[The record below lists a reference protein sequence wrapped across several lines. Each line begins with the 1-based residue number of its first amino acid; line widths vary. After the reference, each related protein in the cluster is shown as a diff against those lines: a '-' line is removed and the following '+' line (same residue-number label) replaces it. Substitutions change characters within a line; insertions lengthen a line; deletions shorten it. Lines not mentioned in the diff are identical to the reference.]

1 MTTIQLISIFIRL
14 KVLLISMLLYSFTNQ
29 SKSLPI
35 MQKLSYLLVL
45 AFFLSACS
53 SKNNSASVTGA
64 DTLKYAYKATYSSD
78 ITVPGNP
85 VNAQK
90 VLQVWKMFETGDFKG
105 MRAYYADTV
114 TYNAADGMHFHGPVD
129 KLLAYAKQDIDG
141 LDSMRFDLVMW
152 QSAHVNDKNEDWVN
166 IWSRERRYP
175 KKGGKADT
183 VLMQENWKVKG
194 GKVVA
199 FDQYLAKK

>member
-1 MTTIQLISIFIRL
+1 MKKLCLLTILGCAFIGCTT
-14 KVLLISMLLYSFTNQ
+14 KPKPWDAP
-29 SKSLPI
+29 SK
-35 MQKLSYLLVL
+35 
-45 AFFLSACS
+45 
-53 SKNNSASVTGA
+53 

-90 VLQVWKMFETGDFKG
+90 VLQVWKMFETANIAAMKPYF
-105 MRAYYADTV
+105 ADTV
-114 TYNAADGMHFHGPVD
+114 KYDAADGMHFYGPTD

-141 LDSMRFDLVMW
+141 LDSMRFDIVMW
-152 QSAHVNDKNEDWVN
+152 QSAHINDRNEDWVN

-175 KKGGKADT
+175 KKGVKADT
-183 VLMQENWKVKG
+183 VLMQENWRVKN

>member
-1 MTTIQLISIFIRL
+1 MSKLITILSL
-14 KVLLISMLLYSFTNQ
+14 AVL
-29 SKSLPI
+29 
-35 MQKLSYLLVL
+35 
-45 AFFLSACS
+45 LSACS
-53 SKNNSASVTGA
+53 TKPASTDVPA
-64 DTLKYAYKATYSSD
+64 KDTLKYAYKATYSSD

-85 VNAQK
+85 ANAQK
-90 VLQVWKMFETGDFKG
+90 VLQVWKMFETGNFKA

-141 LDSMRFDLVMW
+141 LDSMRFDIISW

-183 VLMQENWKVKG
+183 IFMQENWQIKG
-194 GKVVA
+194 GKVVY
-199 FDQYLAKK
+199 FDQLLAKK

>member
-1 MTTIQLISIFIRL
+1 
-14 KVLLISMLLYSFTNQ
+14 
-29 SKSLPI
+29 
-35 MQKLSYLLVL
+35 MQKLFLIVL
-45 AFFLSACS
+45 IAGALAACNAN
-53 SKNNSASVTGA
+53 KKPAGA
-64 DTLKYAYKATYSSD
+64 PVKDTLKYAYKATFSSD

-90 VLQVWKMFETGDFKG
+90 VLQVWKMFETGDIKG

-114 TYNAADGMHFHGPVD
+114 TYNAADGLHFHGPVD

-141 LDSMRFDLVMW
+141 LDSMRFDILMW
-152 QSAHVNDKNEDWVN
+152 QSAHINDKNEDWVN

-183 VLMQENWKVKG
+183 VLMQENWQVKA

-199 FDQYLAKK
+199 FDQYTAKK

>member
-1 MTTIQLISIFIRL
+1 
-14 KVLLISMLLYSFTNQ
+14 
-29 SKSLPI
+29 
-35 MQKLSYLLVL
+35 MQKLSFILLS

-53 SKNNSASVTGA
+53 SKNKSDSAAGA
-64 DTLKYAYKATYSSD
+64 DTLKYPYKATYSSN

-90 VLQVWKMFETGDFKG
+90 VLQVWKMFETANIAAMKP
-105 MRAYYADTV
+105 YYADTV
-114 TYNAADGMHFHGPVD
+114 TYNAADGTHFHGPID

-141 LDSMRFDLVMW
+141 LDSMRFDIVMW
-152 QSAHVNDKNEDWVN
+152 QSAHINDKNEDLVN

-175 KKGGKADT
+175 KKGGKPDT
-183 VLMQENWKVKG
+183 VLMQENWQVKG

-199 FDQYLAKK
+199 FDQYTAKK

>member
-1 MTTIQLISIFIRL
+1 MTKLIALLSIV
-14 KVLLISMLLYSFTNQ
+14 VL
-29 SKSLPI
+29 
-35 MQKLSYLLVL
+35 
-45 AFFLSACS
+45 LSACEPNAGS
-53 SKNNSASVTGA
+53 PNAAGK
-64 DTLKYAYKATYSSD
+64 DTLKYPYKATYSSD

-90 VLQVWKMFETGDFKG
+90 VLQVWKMFETGDIKG

-114 TYNAADGMHFHGPVD
+114 IYNAADGTHFHGPVD

-141 LDSMRFDLVMW
+141 LDSMRFDIISW

-175 KKGGKADT
+175 KKGGKPDT
-183 VLMQENWKVKG
+183 IFMQENWQVKG
-194 GKVVA
+194 GKVVY
-199 FDQYLAKK
+199 FDQLTAKK

>member
-1 MTTIQLISIFIRL
+1 MKKSFFTALIAVTL
-14 KVLLISMLLYSFTNQ
+14 AACNTKTNKVTA
-29 SKSLPI
+29 PE
-35 MQKLSYLLVL
+35 
-45 AFFLSACS
+45 
-53 SKNNSASVTGA
+53 

-90 VLQVWKMFETGDFKG
+90 VLQVWKMFETANIQAMKPYFS
-105 MRAYYADTV
+105 DTV
-114 TYNAADGMHFHGPVD
+114 KYNAADGMHFYGPTD

-141 LDSMRFDLVMW
+141 LDSMRFDIVMW
-152 QSAHVNDKNEDWVN
+152 QSAHVNNKNEDWVN

-183 VLMQENWKVKG
+183 VLMQENWQVKN
-194 GKVVA
+194 GKVIG